1 MIPMNTPETPNTQPS
16 KSAGMPRWKS
26 ILFGVVGFP
35 LVHGVL
41 PWGLS
46 LLTHRYGWVDGWP
59 GTWNL
64 IGLILVVAG
73 SAYASW
79 GLVLHSMEGWQWA
92 PTQTYLLRR
101 GPYTISRNPMYL
113 GELVLWLGWALFY
126 GSLAA
131 LIGFLLWF
139 AMFNVVIVPQ
149 EERALEA
156 RFGEAYLAY
165 KARVPRWLGFPCR

>member
-1 MIPMNTPETPNTQPS
+1 MITMNTPETLNPEPS
-16 KSAGMPRWKS
+16 KSARMPRWMS

-46 LLTHRYGWVDGWP
+46 LLSTRHGWVDGWP

-64 IGLILVVAG
+64 PGLILVVVG
-73 SAYASW
+73 TAYAIW
-79 GLVLHSMEGWQWA
+79 GLVLHSIEGWQWA
-92 PTQTYLLRR
+92 RTQMYLLRR
-101 GPYTISRNPMYL
+101 GPYTLSRNPMYL
-113 GELVLWLGWALFY
+113 GELVLWLGWGLFY
-126 GSLAA
+126 GSGAV

-139 AMFNVVIVPQ
+139 AMFNFVIVPQ

-156 RFGEAYLAY
+156 RFGEAYRAY
-165 KARVPRWLGFPCR
+165 KARVPRWLGFPRR